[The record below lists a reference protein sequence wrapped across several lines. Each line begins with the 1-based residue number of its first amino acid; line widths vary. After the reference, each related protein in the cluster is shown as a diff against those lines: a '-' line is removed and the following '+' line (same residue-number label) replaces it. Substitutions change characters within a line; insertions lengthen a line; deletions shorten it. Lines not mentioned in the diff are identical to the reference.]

1 MINALFAFILEVTCV
16 LHTSHATSKQ
26 EHKVDK
32 QTNCKQV
39 KKGKHASRQTNK
51 KKACSQGTNVGLD
64 LVSVDPLNWITD
76 DTHSNKQS
84 S

>member
-1 MINALFAFILEVTCV
+1 M

-32 QTNCKQV
+32 QTHCKQV

-51 KKACSQGTNVGLD
+51 KKVYSQGMNVGLD
-64 LVSVDPLNWITD
+64 LVSVDPLN
-76 DTHSNKQS
+76 
-84 S
+84 